1 MIEQRV
7 LLVLKLYDKVNPE
20 VLTLD
25 SHFTKDLG
33 LNSLDVVDVIIAM
46 EDEFGKFILLKT
58 KFNLKNLT
66 YLDFEIPDS
75 DGELLFT
82 PKHIVQYICDKFDVF
97 H

>member
-20 VLTLD
+20 VLTLE

-46 EDEFGKFILLKT
+46 EDEFGKFILK
-58 KFNLKNLT
+58 KKKNL
-66 YLDFEIPDS
+66 I
-75 DGELLFT
+75 
-82 PKHIVQYICDKFDVF
+82 
-97 H
+97 